1 VESNGCFYP
10 VLVGPRYFVVQL
22 NLLFFC
28 SLCVCVYIYIYIM
41 GIEAKE
47 MENWFI
53 HQNHRSLIDRIIN
66 YLS

>member
-1 VESNGCFYP
+1 VESNGCFYL

-22 NLLFFC
+22 NLLFFV
-28 SLCVCVYIYIYIM
+28 LYIYIYIYIV

-53 HQNHRSLIDRIIN
+53 HQNNRSLIERIIN